1 MEQEPHGGGGRRVT
15 AYPLVLTRLDR
26 MRCVVVGGGAVA
38 ERKVGELIAGGGRP
52 SVISP
57 TLTVQLAAW
66 SAGGQI
72 EHHARAYQ
80 PGDGAAADLL
90 IAATS
95 DRSVNAQIAAG
106 APARCLVNVADDP
119 AAGNMHTVASVRRGD
134 LLLAVS
140 TAGRSPSLTAQI
152 RRELAAAYG
161 PEYAAIARL
170 FGHWRTRVNH
180 QLEPEARQEFWRRLR
195 SAVQAGNA
203 AEFETR
209 AVEIFE
215 TLSADFSQAED

>member
-1 MEQEPHGGGGRRVT
+1 MEQEPHGGGRRVAT
-15 AYPLVLTRLDR
+15 YPLVLTRLDQ
-26 MRCVVVGGGAVA
+26 MGCVVVGGGAVA

-57 TLTVQLAAW
+57 TLTAQLAAW
-66 SAGGQI
+66 SADGQI
-72 EHHARAYQ
+72 EHIARAYQ
-80 PGDGAAADLL
+80 PGDSAEAALL
-90 IAATS
+90 IVATS
-95 DRSVNAQIAAG
+95 DHRVNAAIATE

-140 TAGRSPSLTAQI
+140 TSGASPTLTAQI

-161 PEYAAIARL
+161 PEYAAITRL
-170 FGHWRTRVNH
+170 FGSWRSRVNH
-180 QLEPEARQEFWRRLR
+180 QLEPAARQEFWQRLR
-195 SAVQAGNA
+195 RAVQAGNA

-215 TLSADFSQAED
+215 TLSADSPPAEG